1 MTTRAIDRRP
11 EDARPRA
18 AGRRSM
24 VVPGVLLGLGLGGF
38 VDGILLHQILQW
50 HHMRSGDGP
59 GGGESLTTVGGL
71 EANTIADGL
80 FHTATWLLVVA
91 GVFMLWDR
99 SRANGGMR
107 SWTELAGLLLIGWGV
122 FNLVEGV
129 IDHQIL
135 GIHHVRDDEGAPL
148 GWDLGFLASGA
159 VLVAVGWLMARP
171 GGRRAG

>member
-1 MTTRAIDRRP
+1 VTTRAIDRRP

-18 AGRRSM
+18 AGRRSI

-50 HHMRSGDGP
+50 HHMRSGDGA

-107 SWTELAGLLLIGWGV
+107 SWTELAGLLLIGWGI